1 MIRPASFLDIPEIIN
16 LGNKY
21 VEEEV
26 KVVAHHSASWNAEQS
41 AHNLCASLSRED
53 LFLWVAVDE
62 GQIVGFLWAG
72 YHELAPWTPVRV
84 ASDILFYIIPER
96 RGTLLGMRLI
106 KALKQWANENECSE
120 VRLSIASGINEERV
134 GRMYKRL
141 GFEPFGT
148 VYNLKF

>member
-41 AHNLCASLSRED
+41 AHNLCASLIRED

-106 KALKQWANENECSE
+106 KALKQWASDNECSE

-148 VYNLKF
+148 VYNMKF

>member
-16 LGNKY
+16 LGDKY

-41 AHNLCASLSRED
+41 AANLCASLIRED

-72 YHELAPWTPVRV
+72 YQDLAPWTPVRV
-84 ASDILFYIIPER
+84 ASDILFYMVPEK

-106 KALKQWANENECSE
+106 KAYKQWAFEKGCAE
-120 VRLSIASGINEERV
+120 VRMSIASGINEERV
-134 GRMYKRL
+134 GRMYRRL
-141 GFEPFGT
+141 GFETFGT
-148 VYNLKF
+148 VYNLKL

>member
-16 LGNKY
+16 LGNRY

-26 KVVAHHSASWNAEQS
+26 KVVAHHSAEWNAEQS
-41 AHNLCASLSRED
+41 AHHLCASLNKKD
-53 LFLWVAVDE
+53 IFLWVAVDE
-62 GQIVGFLWAG
+62 AQIVGYLWAG
-72 YHELAPWTPVRV
+72 IHMLAPWTQVPV
-84 ASDILFYIIPER
+84 ASDILFYIVPEK

-106 KALKQWANENECSE
+106 KAYKEWAKESGCHE
-120 VRLSIASGINEERV
+120 VRLSIASGINEKRV
-134 GRMYKRL
+134 GRMYGRL

>member
-26 KVVAHHSASWNAEQS
+26 KVVAHHSASWDAEQS

-84 ASDILFYIIPER
+84 ASDILFILYQR
-96 RGTLLGMRLI
+96 
-106 KALKQWANENECSE
+106 SE
-120 VRLSIASGINEERV
+120 GHCLVCV
-134 GRMYKRL
+134 
-141 GFEPFGT
+141 
-148 VYNLKF
+148 